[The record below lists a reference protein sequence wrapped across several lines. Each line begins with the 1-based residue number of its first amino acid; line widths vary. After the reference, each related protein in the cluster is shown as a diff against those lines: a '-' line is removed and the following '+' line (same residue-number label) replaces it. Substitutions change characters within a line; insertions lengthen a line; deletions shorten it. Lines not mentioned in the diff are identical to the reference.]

1 MNLKQGDTAP
11 KVQGALTS
19 GPTNTPVNV
28 TGATVLF
35 RLMKLNGTFVMS
47 KTASV
52 TDAVNGL
59 VEYQWVSGDLALL
72 LPGAYRAEF
81 VVTFAD
87 TRVERFP
94 QRSYLEVIVRP
105 AV

>member
-1 MNLKQGDTAP
+1 MYLKQGDTAP
-11 KVQGALTS
+11 KVQGDLNAD
-19 GPTNTPVNV
+19 V

-47 KTASV
+47 RTATI
-52 TDAVNGL
+52 TDAANGI

-94 QRSYLEVIVRP
+94 QRSYLELIVKP
-105 AV
+105 AVPAA